1 MGWGRKSVLGGAT
14 ALALLCG
21 QELLACQMPH
31 KPRPVNRVQPK
42 RDMVADLQKRLGEL
56 LRSSASSSV
65 PSRRIIL
72 Q

>member
-1 MGWGRKSVLGGAT
+1 LGLGRTCVLGGVL

-21 QELLACQMPH
+21 QELSACELVQ
-31 KPRPVNRVQPK
+31 KPKPANRVQPK
-42 RDMVADLQKRLGEL
+42 RDVVADIQKRLGEL
-56 LRSSASSSV
+56 LRPSPGSSL

>member
-1 MGWGRKSVLGGAT
+1 M

-21 QELLACQMPH
+21 HELAACELSQ
-31 KPRPVNRVQPK
+31 KPKPANRVQPK
-42 RDMVADLQKRLGEL
+42 RDVVADLQKLLGEL
-56 LRSSASSSV
+56 LRPSAGSSL